1 MNECNFFV
9 NEGTCMYK
17 KMIIMLVTV
26 VTFIVS
32 FNINALTASAVPL
45 DHYHIVITYTKP
57 HKKYIGHKYSNW
69 NTIYSA
75 KKKTK
80 STFSK
85 SVTWANSLTG
95 NVSLSKGKLTALLG
109 FNVTRSDTVTI
120 NVPFSFNG
128 KYRQKVQYRKRYRK
142 YKITRI
148 EYLKI
153 VGSSTQKKHLKAF
166 AYKYDGVVSRVV
178 RDK

>member
-1 MNECNFFV
+1 
-9 NEGTCMYK
+9 MYK

-57 HKKYIGHKYSNW
+57 YKKYIWHKYSNW

-109 FNVTRSDTVTI
+109 FNVTWSDTVTI

>member
-1 MNECNFFV
+1 
-9 NEGTCMYK
+9 MYK

-26 VTFIVS
+26 ALNLTIQG

-57 HKKYIGHKYSNW
+57 YKKYIGHKYSNW

-109 FNVTRSDTVTI
+109 FNVTWSDTVTI
-120 NVPFSFNG
+120 NV
-128 KYRQKVQYRKRYRK
+128 
-142 YKITRI
+142 
-148 EYLKI
+148 
-153 VGSSTQKKHLKAF
+153 
-166 AYKYDGVVSRVV
+166 D
-178 RDK
+178 

>member
-1 MNECNFFV
+1 M
-9 NEGTCMYK
+9 
-17 KMIIMLVTV
+17 
-26 VTFIVS
+26 
-32 FNINALTASAVPL
+32 
-45 DHYHIVITYTKP
+45 
-57 HKKYIGHKYSNW
+57 
-69 NTIYSA
+69 
-75 KKKTK
+75 
-80 STFSK
+80 
-85 SVTWANSLTG
+85 
-95 NVSLSKGKLTALLG
+95 TALLG
-109 FNVTRSDTVTI
+109 FNVTWSDTVTI

>member
-1 MNECNFFV
+1 LLLLHLKCKF
-9 NEGTCMYK
+9 K
-17 KMIIMLVTV
+17 
-26 VTFIVS
+26 
-32 FNINALTASAVPL
+32 
-45 DHYHIVITYTKP
+45 
-57 HKKYIGHKYSNW
+57 
-69 NTIYSA
+69 A

-166 AYKYDGVVSRVV
+166 AYNGLKSIFETGFKRHSEPRLPSTAQINH
-178 RDK
+178 

>member
-1 MNECNFFV
+1 
-9 NEGTCMYK
+9 MYK

-57 HKKYIGHKYSNW
+57 YKKYIGHKYSNW

-95 NVSLSKGKLTALLG
+95 NVSLSKGKLTALLEA
-109 FNVTRSDTVTI
+109 V
-120 NVPFSFNG
+120 
-128 KYRQKVQYRKRYRK
+128 
-142 YKITRI
+142 
-148 EYLKI
+148 
-153 VGSSTQKKHLKAF
+153 
-166 AYKYDGVVSRVV
+166 
-178 RDK
+178 

>member
-1 MNECNFFV
+1 
-9 NEGTCMYK
+9 MYK

-26 VTFIVS
+26 ALNLTIQG

-153 VGSSTQKKHLKAF
+153 VGSSTQKKHLRSCLKSL
-166 AYKYDGVVSRVV
+166 K
-178 RDK
+178 